1 MIDLVICQGGQS
13 GRFYILRIQHQL
25 RFIASSI
32 NCPSGPIWLC
42 IHLRLSVCWKYRH
55 SFAITP
61 SLLDNCI
68 NHWCWL
74 VKYISTYGCVLSHCI
89 LVTSHLFSL
98 VPSETCLYV
107 NLFTSGKY
115 LVFYPGQVNSKYIVK
130 FLVLCFTANWCI
142 CGQAWNLLIL
152 DTQWW
157 IFLRSYLYYNELLY
171 HRDHLIIDSWGVYL
185 CVYLQFRWSVGIP
198 QLRIYE
204 TPWYCV

>member
-25 RFIASSI
+25 RYIASSI
-32 NCPSGPIWLC
+32 NCPNGPIWLF
-42 IHLRLSVCWKYRH
+42 IHLRLSVCWKYQH
-55 SFAITP
+55 SYAITP

-115 LVFYPGQVNSKYIVK
+115 LVFYPGQMQVNSNRVVK
-130 FLVLCFTANWCI
+130 C
-142 CGQAWNLLIL
+142 LIL
-152 DTQWW
+152 RFTTNWY
-157 IFLRSYLYYNELLY
+157 IIVIKPVSYQYLIPSDNPQSAEGSFPMLCSILLFSLPICVFFIITVPWQCMY
-171 HRDHLIIDSWGVYL
+171 HGVSL
-185 CVYLQFRWSVGIP
+185 FVS
-198 QLRIYE
+198 
-204 TPWYCV
+204 YCVTIR